1 MLQKYIIMFW
11 IVKSFEYIYQTK
23 HYFFMN
29 KSEINKIREN
39 IKKLAKEFNLNYKKE
54 LYKVTFLTKKEFAIL
69 QFLIGCPDP
78 IYTKFGGT
86 TGKRI
91 KNINEFLNSKDFIK
105 LSNKC
110 GGNVVN
116 IKTFQKNIEK
126 IKDNRIKKKSERILK
141 KLKSESSSG
150 VVTLTTPRTEREK
163 KFILK
168 TILFHEWIHV
178 LLMSNK
184 IYFQDIKPGYWK
196 LDEGLTTYLQISFE
210 KKSSDI
216 SKIIKKKMKKSLR
229 DSLYIIYA
237 KNALK
242 FNKIL
247 KNKRDP
253 NERKKAIL
261 DYLRQKFLLL

>member
-1 MLQKYIIMFW
+1 
-11 IVKSFEYIYQTK
+11 
-23 HYFFMN
+23 MN

-54 LYKVTFLTKKEFAIL
+54 LYKATFLTKKEFAIL

-78 IYTKFGGT
+78 VYTKFGDT
-86 TGKRI
+86 TEERI

-110 GGNVVN
+110 GGNIVN
-116 IKTFQKNIEK
+116 IKTFQKNIKK
-126 IKDNRIKKKSERILK
+126 IKNSQIKKKAERILR
-141 KLKSESSSG
+141 KLKLESSRE
-150 VVTLTTPRTEREK
+150 VVTLTIPKTEREK

-178 LLMSNK
+178 LLISNK
-184 IYFQDIKPGYWK
+184 IYFQSINPDYWR

-216 SKIIKKKMKKSLR
+216 SKIIKKRMEKSSK

-247 KNKRDP
+247 KNKKNP
-253 NERKKAIL
+253 NERKKTIL
-261 DYLRQKFLLL
+261 NYLR